1 MSDAHPAMGRARMPR
16 MTTISTSGGRVSIA
30 VPASWET
37 VELGPGGDVVA
48 AVEPDD
54 GCRFRTNFV
63 LATPA
68 ADGPLPDW
76 DAGDVL
82 VLDRE
87 DVQVAGHPGTHRLT
101 THATPAEESVTTESW
116 ATVVDGRAVTL
127 TANIGTLRV
136 GELARLVDTVAA
148 SIAVRR
154 REGVHA

>member
-16 MTTISTSGGRVSIA
+16 MTTISTSGGHVSIA

-54 GCRFRTNFV
+54 GSRVRTNFV

-82 VLDRE
+82 VLDRD
-87 DVQVAGHPGTHRLT
+87 DVQVAGHPGTHRVT

-116 ATVVDGRAVTL
+116 GAGGDGRARPQDR
-127 TANIGTLRV
+127 NIGAQRG
-136 GELARLVDTVAA
+136 GELARLVDAVAA